1 MSETIVVAL
10 IGLLGSMAGSL
21 GGVLVSARLTQYRL
35 EQLEQKV
42 QAHNRLIER
51 TYKLEERSEIQEEK
65 LRVANH
71 RIGDLEEAMRT

>member
-35 EQLEQKV
+35 EQLERKV

-51 TYKLEERSEIQEEK
+51 TYKQ
-65 LRVANH
+65 
-71 RIGDLEEAMRT
+71 IGRAHD

>member
-1 MSETIVVAL
+1 MSETTVAAL

-51 TYKLEERSEIQEEK
+51 TYKLEGQVTELQHDVRDWMERN
-65 LRVANH
+65 V
-71 RIGDLEEAMRT
+71 G

>member
-35 EQLEQKV
+35 EQLERKV

-51 TYKLEERSEIQEEK
+51 TYKLEERSEVQEER
-65 LRVANH
+65 LRVVNH